1 MSSSTLLFGLLYGA
15 VLLAILYMLF
25 RMMNPIR
32 TVIIRQEP
40 QIIPESS
47 WWRMPVTSYNRWP
60 YWSGWWSGG
69 DNGGYRPGG
78 PRDVEGPRGGP
89 RDVEGPRGG
98 VPHGRR

>member
-1 MSSSTLLFGLLYGA
+1 MHSHTILFGLFYGA

-25 RMMNPIR
+25 RMMNKQSNVVVIR
-32 TVIIRQEP
+32 DEP

-47 WWRMPVTSYNRWP
+47 WWAFPMTSYNRWP

-69 DNGGYRPGG
+69 SGGGYGPG
-78 PRDVEGPRGGP
+78 PR
-89 RDVEGPRGG
+89 RDYEGPRGG

>member
-1 MSSSTLLFGLLYGA
+1 MSSSTLLFGLLYGC

-32 TVIIRQEP
+32 TVIIREEP

-69 DNGGYRPGG
+69 DNGGYS
-78 PRDVEGPRGGP
+78 PREGPRGGP
-89 RDVEGPRGG
+89 PRGG
-98 VPHGRR
+98 PPRGGPRDGPHGGR

>member
-1 MSSSTLLFGLLYGA
+1 MHSPTLLFGLLYGA

-25 RMMNPIR
+25 RMMNPIV
-32 TVIIRQEP
+32 VIREEP

-78 PRDVEGPRGGP
+78 PRF
-89 RDVEGPRGG
+89 EGPRGG

>member
-1 MSSSTLLFGLLYGA
+1 MHSTTLLFGLLYGA

-25 RMMNPIR
+25 RMMNPL
-32 TVIIRQEP
+32 VIIREEP

-47 WWRMPVTSYNRWP
+47 WWRMPLTSYNRWP

-69 DNGGYRPGG
+69 GGGGYG
-78 PRDVEGPRGGP
+78 PRRGF
-89 RDVEGPRGG
+89 EGPRGG

>member
-1 MSSSTLLFGLLYGA
+1 MHSPTVLFGLLYGV

-25 RMMNPIR
+25 RMMRPVQ
-32 TVIIRQEP
+32 TVIIRDEP

-47 WWRMPVTSYNRWP
+47 WWAFPMTSYNRWP

-69 DNGGYRPGG
+69 GGGGYG
-78 PRDVEGPRGGP
+78 PRRGY
-89 RDVEGPRGG
+89 EGPRGG

>member
-1 MSSSTLLFGLLYGA
+1 MHSTTLLFGLLYGA

-25 RMMNPIR
+25 RMMNPL
-32 TVIIRQEP
+32 VIIREEP

-47 WWRMPVTSYNRWP
+47 WWRMPLTSYNRWP

-69 DNGGYRPGG
+69 GGGGYRPGG
-78 PRDVEGPRGGP
+78 GPRRGF
-89 RDVEGPRGG
+89 EGPRGG

>member
-1 MSSSTLLFGLLYGA
+1 MHSTTVLFGLLYGA

-25 RMMNPIR
+25 RMMNPI
-32 TVIIRQEP
+32 VIIRQEP

-69 DNGGYRPGG
+69 GGGGYSPGG
-78 PRDVEGPRGGP
+78 PRDFEGPRGGP
-89 RDVEGPRGG
+89 PREGPRGG
-98 VPHGRR
+98 R

>member
-1 MSSSTLLFGLLYGA
+1 MSSTTVLFGLLYGG

-25 RMMNPIR
+25 RMMNPV
-32 TVIIRQEP
+32 VIIRQEP

-47 WWRMPVTSYNRWP
+47 WWRMPLTSYNRWP

-69 DNGGYRPGG
+69 GNGGYG
-78 PRDVEGPRGGP
+78 PR
-89 RDVEGPRGG
+89 RDFEGPRGG

>member
-32 TVIIRQEP
+32 TVVIREEP
-40 QIIPESS
+40 HIIPESS
-47 WWRMPVTSYNRWP
+47 WWAFPMTSYNRWP

-69 DNGGYRPGG
+69 GNGGYSPGGG
-78 PRDVEGPRGGP
+78 PR
-89 RDVEGPRGG
+89 RDFEGPRGG

>member
-1 MSSSTLLFGLLYGA
+1 MHSTTLMFGLLYGA

-25 RMMNPIR
+25 RMMNPL
-32 TVIIRQEP
+32 VIIREEP

-47 WWRMPVTSYNRWP
+47 WWRMPLTSYNRWP

-69 DNGGYRPGG
+69 GGGGYSPGGG
-78 PRDVEGPRGGP
+78 PRRGF
-89 RDVEGPRGG
+89 EGPRGG

>member
-1 MSSSTLLFGLLYGA
+1 MHSPTLLFGLLYGV

-25 RMMNPIR
+25 HKQSNVVVIR
-32 TVIIRQEP
+32 EEP

-47 WWRMPVTSYNRWP
+47 WWRMPLTSYNRWP

-69 DNGGYRPGG
+69 GGGGYGYG
-78 PRDVEGPRGGP
+78 PRRGF
-89 RDVEGPRGG
+89 EGPRGG

>member
-1 MSSSTLLFGLLYGA
+1 MHSTTLLFGLLYGA

-25 RMMNPIR
+25 RMMNPL
-32 TVIIRQEP
+32 VIIRDEP

-47 WWRMPVTSYNRWP
+47 WWRMPLTSYNRWP

-69 DNGGYRPGG
+69 GGGGYG
-78 PRDVEGPRGGP
+78 PRRGF
-89 RDVEGPRGG
+89 EGPRGG

>member
-1 MSSSTLLFGLLYGA
+1 MHSPTLLFGLLYGA

-25 RMMNPIR
+25 RMMNPV
-32 TVIIRQEP
+32 VIIRQEP

-47 WWRMPVTSYNRWP
+47 WWRMPLTSYNRWP

-69 DNGGYRPGG
+69 GGGGYNPGGG
-78 PRDVEGPRGGP
+78 PRRGY
-89 RDVEGPRGG
+89 EGPRGG